1 MTRPKVPGLMPDQAL
16 TDVSARFDDFR
27 GRPVPLRLVEPYRV
41 WVAHHDDDVPDVIHR
56 AESEARAG
64 GWVAGFVSY
73 EAAPAFDPRLAVR
86 PPSPGLPLA
95 WFAGF
100 RTADSEPAGSGGDYR
115 VGPWRPEVSD
125 ARYGRHVD
133 TIREYI
139 RQGDTYQTNYSF
151 RLRGRVEGD
160 LRSLYSDLLA
170 AQGGGYHA
178 FLETGRHTV
187 VSASP
192 ELFFRWDGRRIES
205 RPMKGTV
212 ARGRWEQEDSRFRER
227 LLASGKDRA
236 ENVMIVDLLRSD
248 LGRVARFGSVQV
260 ERLFEVERFE
270 TVWQMTS
277 TVAAET
283 RPEVGLFDIF
293 GAMFPCGSVTGA
305 PKVRTMEIIDSL
317 EGSPRGVYCGAIG
330 LLAPPG
336 SGRPRA
342 EFSVAI
348 RTLVADTRNGGAEYG
363 VGGGV
368 VYEST
373 AASEYEEAMVKA
385 RVLSRRRTPVTLLE
399 TMRWEPGRGIWLRHR
414 HLSRLR
420 SSARYLGVTLREV
433 MIADLLEGL
442 SGDGPLRVR
451 LLVSGD
457 GSASIETTP
466 LPPGSLVVGLAVDD
480 RPIDRTDYLRYH
492 KTTRR
497 EAYEQAAARHPAADD
512 VVLVNELGEVVETT
526 IANLAARMGN
536 DWITPPVA
544 SGCLPG
550 TYREELVDRGTL
562 TERRMSVPDLMAADE
577 VAVINSVQGWRTAK
591 LVGHGK
597 RLETV
602 TPSL

>member
-1 MTRPKVPGLMPDQAL
+1 MTPPKDPGPMLDPAL
-16 TDVSARFDDFR
+16 AGVSARFDDFR
-27 GRPVPLRLVEPYRV
+27 GRPVPLRLVEPYGV
-41 WVAHHDDDVPDVIHR
+41 WVAHHLEDVADVIAR

-64 GWVAGFVSY
+64 SWVAGFVSY
-73 EAAPAFDPRLAVR
+73 EAAPAFDRRLAVR
-86 PPSPGLPLA
+86 TPSPGLPSA

-100 RTADSEPAGSGGDYR
+100 RGAVSEPAGPGGEYR
-115 VGPWRPEVSD
+115 IGPWRPEVSD

-133 TIREYI
+133 AIREFI
-139 RQGDTYQTNYSF
+139 RVGDTYQTNYTF
-151 RLRGRVEGD
+151 RLRGRVGGD
-160 LRSLYSDLLA
+160 LRSLYTDLLG

-205 RPMKGTV
+205 RPMKGTM

-227 LLASGKDRA
+227 LLSSGKDRA
-236 ENVMIVDLLRSD
+236 ENVMIVDLLRND
-248 LGRVARFGSVQV
+248 LGRVARFGTVQV
-260 ERLFEVERFE
+260 ERLFEVERLE

-283 RPEVGLFDIF
+283 RPGVGLLDIF
-293 GAMFPCGSVTGA
+293 TAMFPCGSVTGA
-305 PKVRTMEIIDSL
+305 PKVRTMEIIESL
-317 EGSPRGVYCGAIG
+317 ESSPRGVYCGAIG

-348 RTLVADTRNGGAEYG
+348 RTLVADTRSGEAEYG

-373 AASEYEEAMVKA
+373 AAREYEEAMVKA

-399 TMRWEPGRGIWLRHR
+399 TMRWEPGRGVWLRDR
-414 HLSRLR
+414 HLNRLR

-433 MIADLLEGL
+433 AIADLLEGL
-442 SGDGPLRVR
+442 SGDEPLRVR
-451 LLVSGD
+451 LLVSAD
-457 GSASIETTP
+457 GSASIDTSP
-466 LPPGSLVVGLAVDD
+466 LAPGPLVVGLAVDD

-497 EAYEQAAARHPAADD
+497 EVYEQAAARHPAADD

-526 IANLAARMGN
+526 IANLVVRMG
-536 DWITPPVA
+536 DAWVTPPIG

-550 TYREELVDRGTL
+550 TYREELIDRGTL
-562 TERRMSVPDLMAADE
+562 SEWRMSVFDLMAADE
-577 VAVINSVQGWRTAK
+577 VAVINSVRGWQTAK
-591 LVGHGK
+591 IVGGD
-597 RLETV
+597 
-602 TPSL
+602 

>member
-1 MTRPKVPGLMPDQAL
+1 MSPQPAAVA
-16 TDVSARFDDFR
+16 ARFDDFR
-27 GRPVPLRLVEPYRV
+27 GSLVPLRLVDPYGV
-41 WVAHHDDDVPDVIHR
+41 WVAHQLDDVSDVIRR

-64 GWVAGFVSY
+64 RWVAGFVSY
-73 EAAPAFDPRLAVR
+73 EAAPAFDRRLAVR
-86 PPSPGLPLA
+86 PVSPGLPPA

-100 RTADSEPAGSGGDYR
+100 RDAISEPAAPGGEYR
-115 VGPWRPEVSD
+115 VGPWRPEVSE

-133 TIREYI
+133 TIREFI
-139 RQGDTYQTNYSF
+139 RIGDTYQANYTF
-151 RLRGRVEGD
+151 RLRGRVSGD
-160 LRSLYSDLLA
+160 LRSLYTDLLG

-178 FLETGRHTV
+178 FLETGKHTV

-205 RPMKGTV
+205 RPMKGTM

-236 ENVMIVDLLRSD
+236 ENVMIVDLLRND

-260 ERLFEVERFE
+260 ERLFELERFE

-283 RPEVGLFDIF
+283 RPGVGLFDIF
-293 GAMFPCGSVTGA
+293 AAMFPCGSVTGA
-305 PKVRTMEIIDSL
+305 PKVRTMEILESL
-317 EGSPRGVYCGAIG
+317 EASPRGVYCGAIG

-336 SGRPRA
+336 SGRSRA

-348 RTLVADTRNGGAEYG
+348 RTLVADTRSGEAEYG

-373 AASEYEEAMVKA
+373 AAREYEEAMVKA

-399 TMRWEPGRGIWLRHR
+399 TMRWEPGRGVWLRDR
-414 HLSRLR
+414 HLNRLR
-420 SSARYLGVTLREV
+420 SSARYLGVILREV
-433 MIADLLEGL
+433 EISDLLDGL
-442 SGDGPLRVR
+442 SGDEPLRVR

-457 GSASIETTP
+457 GSASIDISP
-466 LPPGSLVVGLAVDD
+466 LATGSLVVGLAIDD

-512 VVLVNELGEVVETT
+512 VVLVNELGEAVETT
-526 IANLAARMGN
+526 IANLVVRRDGA
-536 DWITPPVA
+536 WVTPPID

-550 TYREELVDRGTL
+550 AYREELIDRGTL
-562 TERRMSVPDLMAADE
+562 RERSVSVADLMVADE
-577 VAVINSVQGWRTAK
+577 VAVINSVRGWRTANIVDG
-591 LVGHGK
+591 L
-597 RLETV
+597 
-602 TPSL
+602 

>member
-1 MTRPKVPGLMPDQAL
+1 MTSPKVPGPLPDPAL
-16 TDVSARFDDFR
+16 AGVGARFDDFR
-27 GRPVPLRLVEPYRV
+27 GRLVPLRLVDPYGV
-41 WVAHHDDDVPDVIHR
+41 WVAHHLEDVPDVIRR
-56 AESEARAG
+56 AESEVRAG

-73 EAAPAFDPRLAVR
+73 EAAPAFDHRLAVR

-100 RTADSEPAGSGGDYR
+100 RDAISEPAGSGGEYR
-115 VGPWRPEVSD
+115 IGPWRPEVSD

-133 TIREYI
+133 TIREFI
-139 RQGDTYQTNYSF
+139 RIGDTYQTNYTF
-151 RLRGRVEGD
+151 RLRGRVSGD
-160 LRSLYSDLLA
+160 LRSLYTDLLA

-205 RPMKGTV
+205 RPMKGTM

-227 LLASGKDRA
+227 LLSSGKDRA
-236 ENVMIVDLLRSD
+236 ENVMIVDLLRND

-283 RPEVGLFDIF
+283 RPEVGLVDIF
-293 GAMFPCGSVTGA
+293 TAMFPCGSVTGA
-305 PKVRTMEIIDSL
+305 PKVRTMEIIESL
-317 EGSPRGVYCGAIG
+317 EASPRGVYCGAIG

-336 SGRPRA
+336 SGRSRA

-348 RTLVADTRNGGAEYG
+348 RTLVADTQDGEAEYG

-368 VYEST
+368 VHEST
-373 AASEYEEAMVKA
+373 AASEFEEAMVKA
-385 RVLSRRRTPVTLLE
+385 RVLSRRRAPVTLLE
-399 TMRWEPGRGIWLRHR
+399 TMRWEPGRGIWLRDR

-433 MIADLLEGL
+433 VISDLLEGL
-442 SGDGPLRVR
+442 SGDEPLRVR
-451 LLVSGD
+451 LLVSGE
-457 GSASIETTP
+457 GSVSIDTSP
-466 LPPGSLVVGLAVDD
+466 LAPASLVVGLAIDD

-497 EAYEQAAARHPAADD
+497 EAYEEATARHPAADD

-526 IANLAARMGN
+526 IANLVVRRDGA
-536 DWITPPVA
+536 WVTPPID

-550 TYREELVDRGTL
+550 AYREELIDRGNL
-562 TERRMSVPDLMAADE
+562 SERSVSVADLMEADE
-577 VAVINSVQGWRTAK
+577 MAVINSVRGWLTAK
-591 LVGHGK
+591 IVDGL
-597 RLETV
+597 
-602 TPSL
+602 

>member
-1 MTRPKVPGLMPDQAL
+1 MTSQKAPGPMLDPASAG
-16 TDVSARFDDFR
+16 VSARFDDFR
-27 GRPVPLRLVEPYRV
+27 GRLVPLRLVDPYGV
-41 WVAHHDDDVPDVIHR
+41 WVAHHLEDVPDVIHR
-56 AESEARAG
+56 AESEAGAG
-64 GWVAGFVSY
+64 DWVAGFVSY
-73 EAAPAFDPRLAVR
+73 EAAPAFDGRLAVL
-86 PPSPGLPLA
+86 PSSPGLPLA

-100 RTADSEPAGSGGDYR
+100 RGAVSEPAGSGGEYR

-133 TIREYI
+133 TIRELI
-139 RQGDTYQTNYSF
+139 RVGDTYQTNYTF
-151 RLRGRVEGD
+151 RLRAPVSGD
-160 LRSLYSDLLA
+160 LRSLYTDLLG

-205 RPMKGTV
+205 RPMKGTM

-236 ENVMIVDLLRSD
+236 ENVMIVDLLRND

-283 RPEVGLFDIF
+283 RPGVGLLDIF
-293 GAMFPCGSVTGA
+293 AAMFPCGSVTGA
-305 PKVRTMEIIDSL
+305 PKVRTMEIIESL
-317 EGSPRGVYCGAIG
+317 EASPRGVYCGAIG

-336 SGRPRA
+336 SGRARA

-348 RTLVADTRNGGAEYG
+348 RTLVADMRDGEAEYG

-373 AASEYEEAMVKA
+373 AAQEYDEAMVKA

-399 TMRWEPGRGIWLRHR
+399 TMRWEPGRGIWLRDR
-414 HLSRLR
+414 HMNRLR
-420 SSARYLGVTLREV
+420 SSARYLGMTLREV
-433 MIADLLEGL
+433 AIADLLEGL
-442 SGDGPLRVR
+442 SGDEPLRVR
-451 LLVSGD
+451 LLVCGD
-457 GSASIETTP
+457 GSVSIDTSP
-466 LPPGSLVVGLAVDD
+466 LAPGSLVVGLAIDD

-497 EAYEQAAARHPAADD
+497 EAYEQATARHPAADD
-512 VVLVNELGEVVETT
+512 VVLVNERGEAVETT
-526 IANLAARMGN
+526 IANLVARMG
-536 DWITPPVA
+536 DAWVTPPIE

-550 TYREELVDRGTL
+550 TYREELIDRGTL
-562 TERRMSVPDLMAADE
+562 SERPISVAELMAADE
-577 VAVINSVQGWRTAK
+577 VAVVNSVRGWRTAK
-591 LVGHGK
+591 LVGIG
-597 RLETV
+597 
-602 TPSL
+602 